1 MISWT
6 LIYFPIYTLLLILCL
21 TQIVI
26 GIEYCRPSR
35 LNYFIEV
42 EPTPKHNIDRRPM
55 ISSKPNVQG
64 NKAQYWP
71 QADVFIEAKRSRKQK
86 YWPQADDFIEA
97 KRSRKQWRIMTVG
110 WWFHRSQTSINGAN
124 QIQYW

>member
-1 MISWT
+1 MNTNIFSH
-6 LIYFPIYTLLLILCL
+6 IHSLLLILFL

-42 EPTPKHNIDRRPM
+42 EPTPKHNIDRRLM

-64 NKAQYWP
+64 NKPNIDRRLMISSKPNVQ
-71 QADVFIEAKRSRKQK
+71 
-86 YWPQADDFIEA
+86 
-97 KRSRKQWRIMTVG
+97 G
-110 WWFHRSQTSINGAN
+110 NSIVLTAG
-124 QIQYW
+124 